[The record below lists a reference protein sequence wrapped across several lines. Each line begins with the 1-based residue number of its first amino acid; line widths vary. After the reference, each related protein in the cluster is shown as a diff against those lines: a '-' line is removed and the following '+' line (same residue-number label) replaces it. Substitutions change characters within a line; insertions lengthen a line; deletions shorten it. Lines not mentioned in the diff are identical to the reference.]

1 MKDQRFLP
9 FQVPLIAAIALIVL
23 LPLAPV
29 ASAWITSFNYIGLFA
44 LVALGLVLLIGSAN
58 MLSFGQAAFVGLGAY
73 TTALATTLAGLSPWI
88 GLVLG
93 WLVTGIAAYLVGLV
107 TRRLSGHYLA
117 IATMAVGMAIY
128 FAFANLEILG
138 KNDGLNALPH
148 LSIFGFS
155 FEKSERMYY
164 VIWGAVALA
173 ALGVRNLLSSRVGR
187 AMRSLA
193 LGDTMPEA
201 HGIDTAR
208 LKVLTFVLA
217 ALLAST
223 SGWLYAHLQRAVSPI
238 PFGLTHGTEY
248 VFMTVLGGAMSV
260 WGAILG
266 AGLFVLLDDVLRN
279 LLPRLIGGDAHY
291 ELVALGVMLIIILQR
306 ARDGLWP
313 FLARQMTEYR
323 LAEAPAQAPALAVRP
338 KPAHGEQVL
347 DVRGLQKRFG
357 GLVAVNDVSFDIKA
371 GEIVALIG
379 PNGAGKSTTFDLI
392 TSVQSLST
400 GDVSFRGASITN
412 LPSRTVF
419 SRGVGRTFQH
429 ANLLPNMSVLENV
442 ALGAHLRGDPHM
454 IGNVLAS
461 ASRLNRQE
469 EDKLL
474 HEAARQL
481 ERVGLKDNLY
491 MAAGNLALG
500 QQRLAEIARAL
511 SGDPIL
517 LLLDEP
523 AAGLRYFEKTALSS
537 LLRQLRSEG
546 MSILLVE
553 HDMEFL
559 MELAD
564 RVIVMDFGS
573 LIASGTP
580 EQVQSDPAVRRAYL
594 GD

>member
-1 MKDQRFLP
+1 MKDRGPLP
-9 FQVPLIAAIALIVL
+9 FQAPLIVVIALIAL

-73 TTALATTLAGLSPWI
+73 TTALVTTLAGLSPWL

-93 WLVTGIAAYLVGLV
+93 WLVTGIAAYLIGLI

-128 FAFANLEILG
+128 FAFANLEVLG

-148 LSIFGFS
+148 LSILGFS
-155 FEKSERMYY
+155 FERSERMYY
-164 VIWGAVALA
+164 VIWGTVALA
-173 ALGVRNLLSSRVGR
+173 ALGVRNLLSSRIGR
-187 AMRSLA
+187 AMRALA

-201 HGIDTAR
+201 NGIDTAR

-248 VFMTVLGGAMSV
+248 VFMTVLGGASSV

-279 LLPRLIGGDAHY
+279 LLPRLLGGDGHY
-291 ELVALGVMLIIILQR
+291 ELVALGVMLIVILQR

-313 FLARQMTEYR
+313 FLARRMTEYR
-323 LAEAPAQAPALAVRP
+323 LAEAPAQAPVLPARP
-338 KPAHGEQVL
+338 RPAPGEPVL
-347 DVRGLQKRFG
+347 EARGLQKRFG
-357 GLVAVNDVSFDIKA
+357 GLVAVSNVSFDIKA
-371 GEIVALIG
+371 GEILALIG
-379 PNGAGKSTTFDLI
+379 PNGAGKSTTFDLV
-392 TSVQSLST
+392 TSVQRLSA
-400 GDVSFRGASITN
+400 GEVSFRGTKISD
-412 LPSRTVF
+412 LPSRAVF
-419 SRGVGRTFQH
+419 ALGVGRTFQH
-429 ANLLPNMSVLENV
+429 ANLLPNMSVLENA
-442 ALGAHLRGDPHM
+442 ALGAHLRGDGHA
-454 IGNVLAS
+454 IGDVLAS
-461 ASRLNRQE
+461 ASRLNRAE
-469 EDKLL
+469 ERKLL
-474 HEAARQL
+474 HEAAKQL
-481 ERVGLKDNLY
+481 DRVGLGDSLY
-491 MAAGNLALG
+491 TAAGNLALG

-511 SGDPIL
+511 CGDPTL

-523 AAGLRYFEKTALSS
+523 AAGLRYFEKVALSS
-537 LLRQLRSEG
+537 LLHQLRSEG

-564 RVIVMDFGS
+564 RVIVMDFGR

-580 EQVQSDPAVRRAYL
+580 EQVQNDPAVRRAYL